1 MSEKRLLE
9 IFKSIILLFVTS
21 TCFGPPIVSKIG
33 NLNINDYFYTPKN
46 FMSPPNIEVE
56 SLQKHERTLSKKVYV
71 PSIIIINKLME
82 MDKKKIELKS
92 LSDKSEKNSNKENSI
107 LVRDRNKKLPKKV
120 DKIELTPP
128 SGLTIQGG
136 TNQGGSIN

>member
-1 MSEKRLLE
+1 
-9 IFKSIILLFVTS
+9 
-21 TCFGPPIVSKIG
+21 
-33 NLNINDYFYTPKN
+33 
-46 FMSPPNIEVE
+46 MSPPNIEVE